1 MARTGDATKRTPG
14 DPVVQGT
21 EAVMPVPSCLKEPSF
36 LETTSE
42 RHIPGGGFTSRS
54 RWFEDSMETDGMES

>member
-1 MARTGDATKRTPG
+1 MARTGDATKRTPR

-42 RHIPGGGFTSRS
+42 WHIPGGGFTSRS
-54 RWFEDSMETDGMES
+54 RRLADSMETDGMES